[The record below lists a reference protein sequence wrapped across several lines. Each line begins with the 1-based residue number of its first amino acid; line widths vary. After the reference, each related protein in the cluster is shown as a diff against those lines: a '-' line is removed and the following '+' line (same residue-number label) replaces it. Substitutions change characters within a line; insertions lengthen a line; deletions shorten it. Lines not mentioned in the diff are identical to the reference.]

1 MKKSAGKKPRRGRA
15 LLRRAAARGS
25 FAPSPKGSPPWYH
38 RLSPLTWGLLVL
50 LLAVSASVA
59 LRSARGLRPLPR
71 PTQVQVLNGSGAPD
85 LARTVTDRL
94 RDRGLDVVAVGN
106 ADASDYPQ
114 TLVLLRRG
122 DLGVA
127 RMVAQR
133 LGAGVPLLQRD
144 PTLLVDVTVILGRDL
159 LERTESL
166 AQSGGERSPE

>member
-1 MKKSAGKKPRRGRA
+1 MKKGSKRA
-15 LLRRAAARGS
+15 R
-25 FAPSPKGSPPWYH
+25 PPWYH

-59 LRSARGLRPLPR
+59 LRSARGLRQLPR
-71 PTQVQVLNGSGAPD
+71 PAQVQVLNGSGAPD
-85 LARTVTDRL
+85 LARVVTDRL

-122 DLGVA
+122 NLEVA

-133 LGAGVPLLQRD
+133 LGTGVPLLQRD

-159 LERTESL
+159 LERTQSL
-166 AQSGGERSPE
+166 AESGSERRSLE